1 MTRIHF
7 HVTIFNSFDKP
18 FHAKGLPT
26 RGTSTI
32 QLYLLYNYTTLY
44 TINPLNST
52 SDWSVT
58 SLGKIHTLSSQQ
70 GLRIL
75 KLIR

>member
-7 HVTIFNSFDKP
+7 HVTIFNSFDTP
-18 FHAKGLPT
+18 FHAKGLPP

-32 QLYLLYNYTTLY
+32 QLYSLLTLY

-70 GLRIL
+70 GIRIL

>member
-18 FHAKGLPT
+18 FDAKGLPS

-32 QLYLLYNYTTLY
+32 QLYSLLTLY
-44 TINPLNST
+44 AINPLNST

-58 SLGKIHTLSSQQ
+58 SLGKIHILSSQ
-70 GLRIL
+70 
-75 KLIR
+75 

>member
-7 HVTIFNSFDKP
+7 HVTIFNPFDKL
-18 FHAKGLPT
+18 FHAKSLPT

-32 QLYLLYNYTTLY
+32 QLYSLLTLY

-58 SLGKIHTLSSQQ
+58 SLGKINTLSIQQ
-70 GLRIL
+70 GIRIL